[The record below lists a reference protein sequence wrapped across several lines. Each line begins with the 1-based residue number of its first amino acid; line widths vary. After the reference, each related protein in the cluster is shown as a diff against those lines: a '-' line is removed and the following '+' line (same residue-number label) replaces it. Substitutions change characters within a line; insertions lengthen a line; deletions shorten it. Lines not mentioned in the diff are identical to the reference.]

1 MENKETNNKTVYEI
15 LTNSE
20 MLKESIEHEHI
31 KNLIEDVMC
40 ANFCEDDPQQY
51 VKYLD
56 KDLDEIEKLQHNH
69 ELDHCLANHLI
80 EEIELLK
87 DIIQTIYKGEE

>member
-1 MENKETNNKTVYEI
+1 MEITTNNKTVTEI
-15 LTNSE
+15 LAKGE
-20 MLKESIEHEHI
+20 MLKECIEHEHI

-51 VKYLD
+51 IKYLD
-56 KDLDEIEKLQHNH
+56 IDLDRVV
-69 ELDHCLANHLI
+69 ELKDKEDECLYNHLI

-87 DIIQTIYKGEE
+87 DIIQTIYKGE